1 MILLVSFVK
10 FGRKGHFEIV
20 RDKNIITLNLSF
32 FKIGKFATGDHGNQS
47 WADFLENFEDGNS
60 MQKASA

>member
-20 RDKNIITLNLSF
+20 RDKNIITLNLSL

-47 WADFLENFEDGNS
+47 
-60 MQKASA
+60 